1 MIECRECRGNNFIKK
16 FCHVTERFVY
26 DDCWDC
32 LSEEMYQAELEE
44 KMKVI
49 ISNPSEDILNL
60 VSKVLVKAT
69 IENKNEMKIIWKE
82 LRD

>member
-1 MIECRECRGNNFIKK
+1 MTECSECGGKNFIKK
-16 FCHVTERFVY
+16 FCHATETFEY

-44 KMKVI
+44 RMKVI

-60 VSKVLVKAT
+60 VSRVLVKT
-69 IENKNEMKIIWKE
+69 TLENKNEMEIIWEK